1 MGYIRDIELSVWS
14 EILVVDFIRN
24 IIHSC
29 SVSPLTCNPMIPY
42 DAIFPWLHTLSD
54 RFPVINSL
62 MSRINLRKKRDTLI
76 LGAVIS
82 GCVVFLLWW
91 VLRWASNGGS
101 ADYVNILYR
110 PAALRPTLWCW
121 AVQRYLCGYS
131 KNCSQPYYV
140 AGQRKPFASLL
151 WVLTVCPYFQHF
163 FHKIQNISLVKP
175 FSFDLGCHLLLIGLF
190 ET

>member
-1 MGYIRDIELSVWS
+1 MGHIRDIELSVWS

-91 VLRWASNGGS
+91 VLRWACDGGS
-101 ADYVNILYR
+101 AAYVNILYSIDQQLS
-110 PAALRPTLWCW
+110 A
-121 AVQRYLCGYS
+121 
-131 KNCSQPYYV
+131 
-140 AGQRKPFASLL
+140 
-151 WVLTVCPYFQHF
+151 QHF
-163 FHKIQNISLVKP
+163 DVGLYRDIYVDIPKTVANLIMWPDKEN
-175 FSFDLGCHLLLIGLF
+175 HLQVYYGY
-190 ET
+190 